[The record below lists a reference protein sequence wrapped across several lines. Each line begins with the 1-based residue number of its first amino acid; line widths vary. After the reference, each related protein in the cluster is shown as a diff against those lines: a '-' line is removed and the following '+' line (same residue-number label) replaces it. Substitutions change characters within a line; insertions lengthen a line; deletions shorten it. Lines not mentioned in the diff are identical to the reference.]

1 MTTLKRLRLE
11 RGLTLRAAGELLDT
25 SRMAMLRWESGEHE
39 PTWQNVR
46 KLERLFGLPIEVLL
60 SFESRATIPTG
71 GPK

>member
-1 MTTLKRLRLE
+1 
-11 RGLTLRAAGELLDT
+11 
-25 SRMAMLRWESGEHE
+25 MLRWESGEHE